1 LAALALIARRIARG
15 EPALSREELADR
27 LTLPERELE
36 RILHPLLDKELLQPA
51 GGRGYL
57 LAVDP
62 QSLLVEQ
69 VFAAYD
75 HRARRGVELVGGEI
89 TGRLEELVG
98 EVSACRAERLDSRTL
113 ADLAAGPS
121 PELEK

>member
-1 LAALALIARRIARG
+1 
-15 EPALSREELADR
+15 
-27 LTLPERELE
+27 LPEAELE
-36 RILHPLLDKELLQPA
+36 RILHPLLGQQLLRPA

-57 LAVDP
+57 LAVEP

-69 VFAAYD
+69 IFAAYD

-98 EVSACRAERLDSRTL
+98 EVSACRSERLEGRTL
-113 ADLAAGPS
+113 ADLAASPS
-121 PELEK
+121 SEPAN